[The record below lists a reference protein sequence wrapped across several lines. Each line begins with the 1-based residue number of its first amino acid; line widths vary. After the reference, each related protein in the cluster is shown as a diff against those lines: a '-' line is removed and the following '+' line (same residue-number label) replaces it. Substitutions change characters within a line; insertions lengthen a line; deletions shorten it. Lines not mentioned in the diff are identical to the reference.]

1 MLVQDGKVRAIGSRD
16 EVLPKDMTGL
26 QIRDLHQRTVL
37 PGFIDGHMHLLLLG
51 QSLRK
56 LDLVHCK
63 TIDDIRSTIKAY
75 AAANP
80 DVPTILCK
88 NWMHTMTPDG
98 VSAALLDDIDA
109 RPIFIDASSQHS
121 CWCNSAALDK
131 LGAADMA
138 DPPGGSIHR
147 DADGKP
153 TGVLDEGAMMS
164 VIWPFQ
170 AASAP
175 KEERIQAIK
184 AAILEYNA
192 AGYTGV
198 VEMAMDEEAWDSL
211 VTLKDNEPE
220 LSIRVSA
227 YWLIKP
233 TADFTANSKQVQ
245 RAIELS
251 KLYNSSTSPDLRIVG
266 VKVICDGII
275 DACTAFLSQPY
286 APAGLP
292 PPIWEREHLEA
303 VVKEADA
310 GGVQVA
316 LHAIGDAAIRMAIDA
331 VEKNGTKGRRH
342 RIEHLELASP
352 EDAQRLGR
360 LGLTASIHPV
370 HADPS
375 ILTEW
380 PRLLGEGR
388 CKRAFAYREFAD
400 AGALMAIGSDSP
412 TSPWAPMHNLYVAS
426 TRHSSRDPS
435 YTKTVNEH
443 FKLGLWRVRTLP
455 SWGTPIILKSVP
467 RMMIRSRNIVI
478 SILSKRPT
486 IAASAP
492 SSCVRS
498 FSQSPGIMSQTSNG
512 VGGKKPVNFGIVVF
526 PAFQALDVFGPLDA
540 LNLLSRNYEMNLSVI
555 AETRNPVS
563 TKQVPGAQ
571 QQPGAIPAAAPAV
584 PQANSDFGQTILP
597 THTFQTAPP
606 LDVLIVPGGQGTR
619 YAGIRTSIDFV
630 KERFPELQYL
640 ITVCTGAG
648 VAARAGVLD
657 GKRATTNKLSW
668 DQTIALRPEVNWVH
682 KARWVEDGNVWTSS
696 GISAGIDVTFA
707 WIRAVY
713 GNDVGKNVADR
724 MEYTPVED
732 SSWDPFADLWGKKK
746 TA

>member
-1 MLVQDGKVRAIGSRD
+1 MGASTLFINGRILAKGGTGLEAQPTFADSMLVQDGKVVAIGPQS
-16 EVLPKDMTGL
+16 EVLPKDTTGFEVRNL
-26 QIRDLHQRTVL
+26 QQRTVL

-56 LDLVHCK
+56 LDLVRCK

-88 NWMHTMTPDG
+88 NWMHSMTPGG
-98 VSAALLDDIDA
+98 VSAALLDDIDP

-121 CWCNSAALDK
+121 CWCNSAALEK
-131 LGAADMA
+131 LGAAEMA

-147 DADGKP
+147 DAQGKP

-175 KEERIQAIK
+175 KRERIEAIRAAIK
-184 AAILEYNA
+184 EYNA

-198 VEMAMDEEAWDSL
+198 VEMAMDEEAWDAL
-211 VTLKDNEPE
+211 VTLKEEEPA
-220 LSIRVSA
+220 LSIRVAS

-233 TADFTANSKQVQ
+233 TADIAANSRQVR

-251 KLYNSSTSPDLRIVG
+251 RTFNSSNDPDLRIVG

-275 DACTAFLSQPY
+275 DACTAYLSEPY

-292 PPIWEREHLEA
+292 PPIWEPGHVEA

-310 GGVQVA
+310 GGLQVA
-316 LHAIGDAAIRMAIDA
+316 LHAIGDAAIKMAIDA
-331 VEKNGTKGRRH
+331 IERNGMPGRRH

-352 EDAQRLGR
+352 EDAQRLGK

-380 PRLLGEGR
+380 PRLLGEDR
-388 CKRAFAYREFAD
+388 CKRVFAYREFAD

-412 TSPWAPMHNLYVAS
+412 TSPWAPMQNLYVAS
-426 TRHSSRDPS
+426 TRRSSRDPS
-435 YTKTVNEH
+435 YPKVVNEH
-443 FKLGLWRVRTLP
+443 FKLGLCESVVAATWGAACSVFAEERVGSLA
-455 SWGTPIILKSVP
+455 VE
-467 RMMIRSRNIVI
+467 
-478 SILSKRPT
+478 
-486 IAASAP
+486 
-492 SSCVRS
+492 
-498 FSQSPGIMSQTSNG
+498 
-512 VGGKKPVNFGIVVF
+512 KPLNFGIVVF

-540 LNLLSRNYEMNLSVI
+540 LNLLSRSYEMNLSVI
-555 AETRNPVS
+555 AETLEPVS
-563 TKQVPGAQ
+563 TKQIPGAQ
-571 QQPGAIPAAAPAV
+571 QQPGAIPATGPAV
-584 PQANSDFGQTILP
+584 PAANSDFGQTILP

-619 YAGIRTSIDFV
+619 YAGIRASIDFI
-630 KERFPELQYL
+630 KGRFPQLQYL

-668 DQTIALRPEVNWVH
+668 EQTIALRPEVNWVH

-707 WIRAVY
+707 WIAAVY
-713 GNDVGKNVADR
+713 GKDLAKNIADR

-732 SSWDPFADLWGKKK
+732 SSWDPFADRWGAKK
-746 TA
+746 A